1 MTTEGQPHLLP
12 SAMPAERV
20 PPTLSAEERELVVAV
35 LDRDRKAAAEFVAR
49 YSDSVYGY
57 VRQRLAPRS
66 DLVDDLVQ
74 DVFIAALRGLPGF
87 RGSSS
92 LRGWL
97 VGIARHKVEDYYRTQ
112 IRQMRSLSDVEDD
125 SGGMP
130 TLSPLLNE
138 AIDRSRLE
146 QKTRRVLARLSE
158 PYGLVLLW
166 RYWEKRSAREM
177 AESTGKTEKAIERL
191 LARARSQF
199 KRHWMED

>member
-1 MTTEGQPHLLP
+1 MTTEGQRSAAPASTAPEQVPPALP
-12 SAMPAERV
+12 PAERD
-20 PPTLSAEERELVVAV
+20 LVDAV
-35 LDRDRKAAAEFVAR
+35 LSKDRKATAEFVAR
-49 YSDSVYGY
+49 YTDSVYGY

-92 LRGWL
+92 VRGWL

-112 IRQMRSLSDVEDD
+112 IRQIRSLSDIEDD
-125 SGGMP
+125 SAVTPMLDP
-130 TLSPLLNE
+130 HLDET
-138 AIDRSRLE
+138 IDRSRLE
-146 QKTRRVLARLSE
+146 QKTRRILAALPE

-177 AESTGKTEKAIERL
+177 ADDTGKTEKAIERL

-199 KRHWMED
+199 KRRWMED

>member
-12 SAMPAERV
+12 SSVPAKRV
-20 PPTLSAEERELVVAV
+20 PPTLSAEERELVGAV
-35 LDRDRKAAAEFVAR
+35 LDKDRKAAAEFVAR

-57 VRQRLAPRS
+57 VRKRLAPRS

-74 DVFIAALRGLPGF
+74 EVFIAALRGLPRF

-112 IRQMRSLSDVEDD
+112 IRQMRSLSEVEDD

-130 TLSPLLNE
+130 TLSPHLDE
-138 AIDRSRLE
+138 VIDRSRLE
-146 QKTRRVLARLSE
+146 QKTRRVLAQLPE

-177 AESTGKTEKAIERL
+177 AESAGKTEKAIERL

>member
-12 SAMPAERV
+12 RSVAAEPV
-20 PPTLSAEERELVVAV
+20 PPTLSAEERELVDAV
-35 LDRDRKAAAEFVAR
+35 LDKDRKAAAEFVER

-57 VRQRLAPRS
+57 VRQRLAPRA

-74 DVFIAALRGLPGF
+74 DVFIAALKGLPRF

-112 IRQMRSLSDVEDD
+112 IRQMRSLSDVDDD

-130 TLSPLLNE
+130 VLSPHLDE

-146 QKTRRVLARLSE
+146 QKTRRVLAQLPE

-177 AESTGKTEKAIERL
+177 AEGTGKTEKAIERL

>member
-12 SAMPAERV
+12 RSVPAEPV
-20 PPTLSAEERELVVAV
+20 PPTLSAEERELVDAV
-35 LDRDRKAAAEFVAR
+35 LDKDRKAAAEFVAR

-57 VRQRLAPRS
+57 VRQRLAPRF

-74 DVFIAALRGLPGF
+74 DVFIAALRGLPRF

-112 IRQMRSLSDVEDD
+112 IRQLRSLSEVEDD
-125 SGGMP
+125 SGEMP
-130 TLSPLLNE
+130 MLSPHLDE

-146 QKTRRVLARLSE
+146 QKTHRVLAQLPE